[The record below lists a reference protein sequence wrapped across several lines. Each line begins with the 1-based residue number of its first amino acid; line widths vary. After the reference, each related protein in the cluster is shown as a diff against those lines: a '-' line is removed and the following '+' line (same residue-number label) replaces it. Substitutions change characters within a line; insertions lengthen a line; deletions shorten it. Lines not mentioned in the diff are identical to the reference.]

1 MLRDYTGVKGYPYAG
16 KANTGDGHR
25 ICMKAG
31 ADFWH
36 MHGGAQYW
44 LSLRNIENTRFVSTL
59 YSFTV
64 KQHGITVGVNGRR
77 FYQDFDACS
86 NFKKYALPDTDIT
99 RNVGYRHGITQF
111 GGDMA
116 HLLAGKGLVRIRSG
130 GS

>member
-1 MLRDYTGVKGYPYAG
+1 MCTGGFESDPDMLRDYTGVKGYPYAG

-86 NFKKYALPDTDIT
+86 NFKKYALPDTCLLYT
-99 RNVGYRHGITQF
+99 STGRRNAAR
-111 GGDMA
+111 
-116 HLLAGKGLVRIRSG
+116 
-130 GS
+130 